1 MNGTSPLENAT
12 AVVTGATGFIGS
24 HLVDYLVGHG
34 CIVHALVRETSDR
47 RWLNKSNKVKVHTV
61 DLLQSSPINFLQEAD
76 YLFHCAGLTKAK
88 TRDDYFSGNVHSCE
102 ILYERC
108 VAIGANLKTIIH
120 LSSLAAAGPSVQ
132 GEPSEEKDTSK
143 PVTYYGESKLAGEKI
158 ALKYASLLP
167 IVIIRPPVVYGPREE
182 NFFVYLKTLSRGW
195 NIKIGT
201 TRRELSLVY
210 VTDIVRAMVR
220 AAVCYPKNEK
230 IYYVTDGEHHIWN
243 DISGSAMKIL
253 NVRAKTLFIPE
264 VLLRFLSSIS
274 EVLAWF
280 GPKPALFD
288 RQRVIDICQTSWIAS
303 PKSFFESHKFQPKYN
318 LVKGLKETI
327 DWGKKNNWL

>member
-1 MNGTSPLENAT
+1 MSEMLSLKNA
-12 AVVTGATGFIGS
+12 AVVVTGATGFIGS
-24 HLVDYLVGHG
+24 HLIDYLVGQG
-34 CIVHALVRETSDR
+34 CTIHALVRETSDQ
-47 RWLNKSNKVKVHTV
+47 RWLNKSGQVKIHVV
-61 DLLQSSPINFLQEAD
+61 DLAQSSSISCLEKAD

-88 TRDDYFSGNVHSCE
+88 TRDDYFCGNVYSCE
-102 ILYERC
+102 VLYERC
-108 VAIGANLKTIIH
+108 VAIGSNLKAIVH
-120 LSSLAAAGPSVQ
+120 LSSLAAAGPSMR
-132 GEPSEEKDTSK
+132 GEAAQEKNPCK

-158 ALKYASLLP
+158 ALKYSSLLP

-182 NFFVYLKTLSRGW
+182 NFFVYLKTLSQGW

-220 AAVCYPKNEK
+220 AAVCYSENEK
-230 IYYVTDGEHHIWN
+230 IYYVTDGEHYIWN
-243 DISGSAMKIL
+243 DISDSAMKIL

-264 VLLRFLSSIS
+264 VLLTFLSSIS

-303 PKSFFESHKFQPKYN
+303 PKSFFESHKFQPEYN
-318 LVKGLKETI
+318 LVKGLKETV

>member
-1 MNGTSPLENAT
+1 MNEILSLKNA
-12 AVVTGATGFIGS
+12 AVVVSGATGFIGS
-24 HLVDYLVGHG
+24 HLIDYLVGHG
-34 CIVHALVRETSDR
+34 CTIHALVRETSDQ
-47 RWLNKSNKVKVHTV
+47 RWLNKSGQVKIHIV
-61 DLLQSSPINFLQEAD
+61 DLAQSSSIPCLEKAD

-88 TRDDYFSGNVHSCE
+88 TRDDYFCGNVYSCE
-102 ILYERC
+102 VLYERC
-108 VAIGANLKTIIH
+108 LAIGSNLKAIVH
-120 LSSLAAAGPSVQ
+120 LSSLAAAGPNVQ
-132 GEPSEEKDTSK
+132 GEAAQEKKSCK

-167 IVIIRPPVVYGPREE
+167 IVIIRPPVVYGPREK
-182 NFFVYLKTLSRGW
+182 NFFVYLKALSQGW

-201 TRRELSLVY
+201 TKRELSLVY
-210 VTDIVRAMVR
+210 VADIVRAMVQ

-230 IYYVTDGEHHIWN
+230 IYYVTDGEHYFWS
-243 DISGSAMKIL
+243 DISDSAMKIL

-264 VLLRFLSSIS
+264 VLLTFLSSIS

-303 PKSFFESHKFQPKYN
+303 PKSFFESHKFQPEYN
-318 LVKGLKETI
+318 LAKGLKETI
-327 DWGKKNNWL
+327 DWCKENNWL

>member
-132 GEPSEEKDTSK
+132 GEPSEEKDPSK

-158 ALKYASLLP
+158 ALKYSSLLP

-182 NFFVYLKTLSRGW
+182 IFFVYLKTLSQGW

-230 IYYVTDGEHHIWN
+230 IYYVTDGDCHIGM
-243 DISGSAMKIL
+243 IS
-253 NVRAKTLFIPE
+253 RTP
-264 VLLRFLSSIS
+264 
-274 EVLAWF
+274 
-280 GPKPALFD
+280 
-288 RQRVIDICQTSWIAS
+288 Q
-303 PKSFFESHKFQPKYN
+303 
-318 LVKGLKETI
+318 
-327 DWGKKNNWL
+327 

>member
-120 LSSLAAAGPSVQ
+120 LSSLAAAGPSAQ
-132 GEPSEEKDTSK
+132 GEAVQEKNPCK

-158 ALKYASLLP
+158 ALKYASSLP
-167 IVIIRPPVVYGPREE
+167 IVIIRPPVVYGPREK
-182 NFFVYLKTLSRGW
+182 NFFVYLKKLSQGW

-230 IYYVTDGEHHIWN
+230 IYYVTDGEHHVWN
-243 DISGSAMKIL
+243 DISDSAMKIL

>member
-1 MNGTSPLENAT
+1 MSEILSLKNA
-12 AVVTGATGFIGS
+12 AVVVTGSTGFIGS
-24 HLVDYLVGHG
+24 HLIDYLVGHG
-34 CIVHALVRETSDR
+34 CTIHALVRETSDQ
-47 RWLNKSNKVKVHTV
+47 RWLNKSDQVKVHVV
-61 DLLQSSPINFLQEAD
+61 DFAKSSSISCLEKAD

-88 TRDDYFSGNVHSCE
+88 TRDDYFCGNVFSCE
-102 ILYERC
+102 VLYERC
-108 VAIGANLKTIIH
+108 VAIGSNLKAIIH
-120 LSSLAAAGPSVQ
+120 LSSLAAAGPNVQ
-132 GEPSEEKDTSK
+132 GEAAQEKDPCK
-143 PVTYYGESKLAGEKI
+143 PVTYYGESKLAGERI
-158 ALKYASLLP
+158 ALNYSSLLP

-182 NFFVYLKTLSRGW
+182 NFFIYLKTLSQGW

-210 VTDIVRAMVR
+210 VTDLVRAMVR

-230 IYYVTDGEHHIWN
+230 IYYVTDGEHHTWN

-253 NVRAKTLFIPE
+253 NVRAKALFIPK
-264 VLLRFLSSIS
+264 VLLTFLSIIS
-274 EVLAWF
+274 ETLAWF

-303 PKSFFESHKFQPKYN
+303 PKSFFESHDFQPKYN
-318 LVKGLKETI
+318 LAKGLKETI

>member
-1 MNGTSPLENAT
+1 MSEILSLKNA
-12 AVVTGATGFIGS
+12 AVVVTGSTGFIGS
-24 HLVDYLVGHG
+24 HLIDYLVGHG
-34 CIVHALVRETSDR
+34 CTIHALVRETSDQ
-47 RWLNKSNKVKVHTV
+47 RWLNKSDQVKVHVV
-61 DLLQSSPINFLQEAD
+61 DFAKSSPISCLEKAD

-88 TRDDYFSGNVHSCE
+88 TRDDYFCGNVFSCE
-102 ILYERC
+102 VLYERC
-108 VAIGANLKTIIH
+108 VAIGSNLKAIVH
-120 LSSLAAAGPSVQ
+120 LSSLAAAGPNVQ
-132 GEPSEEKDTSK
+132 GEAAQEKDPCK
-143 PVTYYGESKLAGEKI
+143 PVTYYGESKLAGERI
-158 ALKYASLLP
+158 ALNYSSLLP

-182 NFFVYLKTLSRGW
+182 NFFIYLKTLSQGW

-210 VTDIVRAMVR
+210 VTDLVRAMVR

-230 IYYVTDGEHHIWN
+230 IYYVTDGEHHTWN

-253 NVRAKTLFIPE
+253 NVRAKALFIPK
-264 VLLRFLSSIS
+264 VLLTFLSIIS
-274 EVLAWF
+274 ETLAWF

-303 PKSFFESHKFQPKYN
+303 PKSFFESHDFQPKYN
-318 LVKGLKETI
+318 LAKGLKETI

>member
-1 MNGTSPLENAT
+1 MSEMLSLKNA
-12 AVVTGATGFIGS
+12 AVVVTGATGFIGS
-24 HLVDYLVGHG
+24 HLIDYLVGQG
-34 CIVHALVRETSDR
+34 CTIHALVRETSDQ
-47 RWLNKSNKVKVHTV
+47 RWLNKSGQVKIHIV
-61 DLLQSSPINFLQEAD
+61 DLAQSSSISCLEKAD

-88 TRDDYFSGNVHSCE
+88 TRDDYFCGNVYSCE
-102 ILYERC
+102 VLYERC
-108 VAIGANLKTIIH
+108 VAIGSNLKAIVH
-120 LSSLAAAGPSVQ
+120 LSSLAAAGPSMR
-132 GEPSEEKDTSK
+132 GEAAQEKNPCK

-158 ALKYASLLP
+158 ALKYSSLLP

-230 IYYVTDGEHHIWN
+230 IYYVTDGEHYLWS
-243 DISGSAMKIL
+243 DISNSAMKIL
-253 NVRAKTLFIPE
+253 NVRAKKLVIPE
-264 VLLRFLSSIS
+264 VLLPLFSYFF
-274 EVLAWF
+274 EALAWF
-280 GPKPALFD
+280 GSKPPLFD
-288 RQRVIDICQTSWIAS
+288 RQRMIDICQTSWIAS
-303 PKSFFESHKFQPKYN
+303 PKEFFESHMFKPQYD
-318 LVKGLKETI
+318 LAKGLQETI

>member
-1 MNGTSPLENAT
+1 MSEILSLKNA
-12 AVVTGATGFIGS
+12 AVVVTGSTGFIGS
-24 HLVDYLVGHG
+24 HLIDYLVGHG
-34 CIVHALVRETSDR
+34 CTIHALVRETSDQ
-47 RWLNKSNKVKVHTV
+47 RWLNKSDQVKVHVV
-61 DLLQSSPINFLQEAD
+61 DFAKSSPISCLEKAD
-76 YLFHCAGLTKAK
+76 YVSHCAGLTKAK
-88 TRDDYFSGNVHSCE
+88 TRDDYFCGNVFSCE
-102 ILYERC
+102 VLYERC
-108 VAIGANLKTIIH
+108 VAIGSNLKAIVH
-120 LSSLAAAGPSVQ
+120 LSSLAAAGPNVQ
-132 GEPSEEKDTSK
+132 GEAAQEKDSCK
-143 PVTYYGESKLAGEKI
+143 PVTYYGESKLAGERI
-158 ALKYASLLP
+158 ALNYSSLLP

-182 NFFVYLKTLSRGW
+182 NFFIYLKTLSQGW

-210 VTDIVRAMVR
+210 VTDLVRAMVR

-253 NVRAKTLFIPE
+253 NVRAKALFIPK
-264 VLLRFLSSIS
+264 VLLTFLSSIS
-274 EVLAWF
+274 ETLAWF

-303 PKSFFESHKFQPKYN
+303 PKSFFESHDFQPKYN
-318 LVKGLKETI
+318 LAKGLKETI

>member
-1 MNGTSPLENAT
+1 MNEILFLKNAT
-12 AVVTGATGFIGS
+12 VVVSGSTGFIGS
-24 HLVDYLVGHG
+24 HLIDYLVGKD
-34 CIVHALVRETSDR
+34 CTIHALVRETSDQ
-47 RWLNKSNKVKVHTV
+47 RWLNKSGQVKIHIV
-61 DLLQSSPINFLQEAD
+61 DLAQSSPISCLEKAD

-88 TRDDYFSGNVHSCE
+88 TRDDYFCGNVYSCE
-102 ILYERC
+102 VLYERC
-108 VAIGANLKTIIH
+108 MAIGSNLKAIVH
-120 LSSLAAAGPSVQ
+120 LSSLAAAGPSMR
-132 GEPSEEKDTSK
+132 GEAAQEKNSCK

-158 ALKYASLLP
+158 AQKYSSLLP

-182 NFFVYLKTLSRGW
+182 NFFVYLKMLSQGW

-210 VTDIVRAMVR
+210 VTDIVRAMAR

-230 IYYVTDGEHHIWN
+230 IYYVTDGEHYFWS
-243 DISGSAMKIL
+243 DISDSAMKIL

-264 VLLRFLSSIS
+264 VLLTFLSSIS

-303 PKSFFESHKFQPKYN
+303 PKSFFESHKFQPEYN
-318 LVKGLKETI
+318 LVKGLKETV

>member
-1 MNGTSPLENAT
+1 MNGTSPLENAI

-88 TRDDYFSGNVHSCE
+88 TRDDYFSGNVRSCE

-120 LSSLAAAGPSVQ
+120 LSSLAAAGPSAQ
-132 GEPSEEKDTSK
+132 GEAVQEKNPCK

-158 ALKYASLLP
+158 ALKYSSLLP

-182 NFFVYLKTLSRGW
+182 NFFVYLKTLSQGW

-220 AAVCYPKNEK
+220 AAVCYPQNEK

-243 DISGSAMKIL
+243 DISDSAMKIL
-253 NVRAKTLFIPE
+253 NVRAKKLVIPE
-264 VLLRFLSSIS
+264 VLLPLFSYFF
-274 EVLAWF
+274 EALAWF
-280 GPKPALFD
+280 GSKPPLFD
-288 RQRVIDICQTSWIAS
+288 RQRMIDICQTSWIAS
-303 PKSFFESHKFQPKYN
+303 PKEFFESHMFKPQYD
-318 LVKGLKETI
+318 LAKGLQETI

>member
-1 MNGTSPLENAT
+1 MNGTSPLENAI

-120 LSSLAAAGPSVQ
+120 LSSLAAAGPSTQ
-132 GEPSEEKDTSK
+132 GEAVQEKNPCK

-158 ALKYASLLP
+158 ARKYSSLLP

-182 NFFVYLKTLSRGW
+182 NFFVYLKTLSQGW

-220 AAVCYPKNEK
+220 AAVCYSENEK
-230 IYYVTDGEHHIWN
+230 IYYVTDGVSYIWN
-243 DISGSAMKIL
+243 DISDTAMSIFDMP
-253 NVRAKTLFIPE
+253 AKTIVIPE
-264 VLLRFLSSIS
+264 LLLVFLSRIS
-274 EVLAWF
+274 ETLAWF
-280 GPKPALFD
+280 SLNPALFD
-288 RQRVIDICQTSWIAS
+288 RQRVIDICQTSWVAS
-303 PKSFFESHKFQPKYN
+303 PKAFFESHKFQPKYN
-318 LVKGLKETI
+318 LAKGLQETI

>member
-1 MNGTSPLENAT
+1 MSEILSLKNA
-12 AVVTGATGFIGS
+12 AVVVTGSTGFIGS
-24 HLVDYLVGHG
+24 HLIDYLVGHG
-34 CIVHALVRETSDR
+34 CTIHALVRETSDQ
-47 RWLNKSNKVKVHTV
+47 RWLNKSDQVKVHVV
-61 DLLQSSPINFLQEAD
+61 DFAKSSSISCLEKAD

-88 TRDDYFSGNVHSCE
+88 TRDDYFCGNVFSCE
-102 ILYERC
+102 VLYERC
-108 VAIGANLKTIIH
+108 VAIGSNLKAIVH
-120 LSSLAAAGPSVQ
+120 LSSLAAAGPNVQ
-132 GEPSEEKDTSK
+132 GEAAQEKDSCK
-143 PVTYYGESKLAGEKI
+143 PVTYYGESKLAGERI
-158 ALKYASLLP
+158 ALNYSSLLP

-182 NFFVYLKTLSRGW
+182 NFFIYLKTLSQGW

-210 VTDIVRAMVR
+210 VTDLVRAMVR

-253 NVRAKTLFIPE
+253 NVRAKALFIPK
-264 VLLRFLSSIS
+264 VLLTFLSSIS
-274 EVLAWF
+274 ETLAWF

-303 PKSFFESHKFQPKYN
+303 PKSFFESHDFQPKYN
-318 LVKGLKETI
+318 LAKGLKETI